1 MKLKQ
6 RPKTMLKNYYGEK
19 LILTSKLANILEIL
33 INSNKIESKLTL
45 TSNQK
50 R

>member
-1 MKLKQ
+1 MKRKQ
-6 RPKTMLKNYYGEK
+6 RPKTMLKNYYSEK
-19 LILTSKLANILEIL
+19 LILITKLANISEIL
-33 INSNKIESKLTL
+33 RNSNKIESKLTL